1 MWPIKLDMT
10 RDECRGVLRRLEL
23 ESYSSVMST
32 FRAQGG
38 LCKEKARILD
48 ELRKLLHISQDRHK
62 AESRRVANDERLT
75 TVAEIISGPNS
86 VQDWCRE
93 GRRSFPILPRT
104 APYTALTYIA
114 NTVCEQI
121 SRENAKLPHPFET
134 SQHRL
139 EKEQEEEKRK
149 VLEQQKQQD
158 QQMAQT
164 PLKPEAEPTVASP
177 IPTPEPAKL
186 TPPPLVV
193 SMDPFVEAANKSYI
207 NNDLKRSYPV
217 DPSPTTPSI
226 VNFIEDDSPLKKK
239 PQLYQELQKQE
250 PSYHPP
256 PIVTFHT
263 QPYTPPVQV
272 QQQVQLQFPLPQ
284 QPLSPHK
291 ALLSPNN
298 FGPVPI
304 NNNNNNNN
312 NNVNAK
318 PPKGSNKSTER
329 QRKTS
334 GSSKKNQ
341 NKTKTPYQTSKQSAK
356 AAKNMTQQ
364 QLQQPV
370 PIQAKVTGGAKGNS
384 VGSPHLIHSYASP
397 LLPYEI
403 PQQQSGGTEA
413 IQEPLQLQK
422 HLTSNIVYQTQHSA
436 QQQQQSYGVMPGA
449 PHQPLIGSYNVQQPH
464 GQPNANLPANAVY
477 GQQNQI
483 LPSSKKDI
491 QYNLTKL
498 NPTNN
503 IPVKNNVNIQL
514 KSSSPSLMP
523 GKGHPLLNYQKK
535 SPSKNVL
542 IPTSSAAAT
551 LASLGIPKSIHR
563 KDTTGKFREN
573 DPIINPADIPNPKII
588 FSTSAPISHHES
600 TSHITPGNQI
610 TILDQITLHPPNTI
624 IQTSTSGGVTII
636 PPTSQHASL
645 TTHIAPN
652 PPTLITNTMALSV
665 PISKPITTPVT
676 PVTNKV
682 VTLKGPN
689 LAGFTP
695 VKSGSK
701 LSVHKLQLMP
711 IGPPGAKN
719 NVIVLPVKSATSG
732 TLNPGQKI
740 TIPKSVVDTNALSAA
755 NILSPPKVIVQ
766 QQPDLNNIVVF
777 DIASDQKLKT
787 TLQQKPPPAN
797 KPVITEDTPVDIVST
812 PLDVVTG
819 AVKLQELSKGFLSP
833 ASSSASGSIASPLT
847 EKMVKP
853 QQSQSTPQV
862 AISKYHSNN
871 SANVTK
877 ATKFEADSTAPGP
890 SVTVTK
896 KTKANHQGKAAAS
909 TSAATVQNSKTKTKP
924 TAAAASST
932 TAAVDPAK
940 TRSSTMSST
949 DWELELDQANQV
961 HNRKSNNV
969 IPSTV
974 QKPASKSNPAA
985 QPVAIAPK
993 PVVTAPNSTVRKT
1006 SQPLSSSSISSTST
1020 PVVETPVPSDT
1031 TRLPIHR
1038 PVAPAPTVPTTP
1050 TNTVTPTSK
1059 AAPPHPP
1066 LITTSPP
1073 NERSDDTSATD
1084 SADAE
1089 EDPEVEEEE
1098 DCPEAIEEEMII
1110 DEEHFNEVIEED
1122 PDPDEAFNEQEI
1134 HGERVE
1140 IVSVGYDTS
1149 RALIAD
1155 LEGAESGSPV
1165 LVQEG
1170 AIVYGKAGNT
1180 GVDPSSMNFEQ
1191 YIEADADGDGASSE
1205 VLSRTTMVPAVGG
1218 SGSSS
1223 NNIMF
1228 EMMEIDA
1235 DGNKHTRTLSY
1246 EQALAEGQFVAAE
1259 ESVKSTGS
1267 TSGSGTVKGKTKP
1280 TP

>member
-48 ELRKLLHISQDRHK
+48 ELRKQLHISQDRHK
-62 AESRRVANDERLT
+62 AEARRVANDERLT

-93 GRRSFPILPRT
+93 GRRTFPILPRT
-104 APYTALTYIA
+104 TPYTALTYIA

-121 SRENAKLPHPFET
+121 SRQNAKLPHPFET
-134 SQHRL
+134 SQNRL
-139 EKEQEEEKRK
+139 EKEQEEEKRE

-158 QQMAQT
+158 QQLSQT
-164 PLKPEAEPTVASP
+164 TPRKPEAETKVASQ
-177 IPTPEPAKL
+177 IPPLESAKL
-186 TPPPLVV
+186 TPPPLIV
-193 SMDPFVEAANKSYI
+193 SVDPFVEAASKSYI
-207 NNDLKRSYPV
+207 NYDLKRSYPV

-226 VNFIEDDSPLKKK
+226 VNLTEDECPLKKK

-263 QPYTPPVQV
+263 QPYTPPVSA
-272 QQQVQLQFPLPQ
+272 QQQVQLQIPLPN

-291 ALLSPNN
+291 NLSSPNN
-298 FGPVPI
+298 FGPGPI

-312 NNVNAK
+312 FNAK
-318 PPKGSNKSTER
+318 PTKGNSRSTER

-341 NKTKTPYQTSKQSAK
+341 NKTKTPYQTGKQSTK
-356 AAKNMTQQ
+356 AAKNMAQQ
-364 QLQQPV
+364 QPQQPV
-370 PIQAKVTGGAKGNS
+370 PIQAKVTGGVKGNS

-397 LLPYEI
+397 LIPYEI
-403 PQQQSGGTEA
+403 PQQQSGCTEA
-413 IQEPLQLQK
+413 QEPLQLQK
-422 HLTSNIVYQTQHSA
+422 HLTSNIVYQTQHST
-436 QQQQQSYGVMPGA
+436 QQQPYGVTPGTQI
-449 PHQPLIGSYNVQQPH
+449 QPQIGPYNVQQPH
-464 GQPNANLPANAVY
+464 GQTNANLPANAVY
-477 GQQNQI
+477 GQQHQI

-503 IPVKNNVNIQL
+503 IPVKNNVNIPL

-551 LASLGIPKSIHR
+551 LASLGIPKTIHR
-563 KDTTGKFREN
+563 KEVSGKFRES

-588 FSTSAPISHHES
+588 FSTSAPTSHHES
-600 TSHITPGNQI
+600 TGHITPGNQI
-610 TILDQITLHPPNTI
+610 TILDQITLHPPNTL
-624 IQTSTSGGVTII
+624 IQTSTAGGVTVV
-636 PPTSQHASL
+636 PPTSQHASQ
-645 TTHIAPN
+645 TIHIAPN
-652 PPTLITNTMALSV
+652 PPTLITNTMSLSV
-665 PISKPITTPVT
+665 PISKPHTSPVT

-711 IGPPGAKN
+711 IVPPGSKN
-719 NVIVLPVKSATSG
+719 NVIVLPAKSTNSG

-740 TIPKSVVDTNALSAA
+740 TIPKSVVDTNTLSAA
-755 NILSPPKVIVQ
+755 HMLSPPKVIVQ

-787 TLQQKPPPAN
+787 TIQQKPLPAH
-797 KPVITEDTPVDIVST
+797 KSVITEDTPVDIVST

-819 AVKLQELSKGFLSP
+819 AVKLQELSKAFLSP
-833 ASSSASGSIASPLT
+833 GSSSTPCQITSPLA
-847 EKMVKP
+847 EKMVRSQQP
-853 QQSQSTPQV
+853 QSIPQV
-862 AISKYHSNN
+862 AISKLHSNN
-871 SANVTK
+871 STNITK

-896 KTKANHQGKAAAS
+896 KTKANHQGKTAAP
-909 TSAATVQNSKTKTKP
+909 TSANTVQNSKTKTKP

-932 TAAVDPAK
+932 TAAVVPTK
-940 TRSSTMSST
+940 TRTSTMSST

-961 HNRKSNNV
+961 HNLKSSNV
-969 IPSTV
+969 IPNTV
-974 QKPASKSNPAA
+974 QKPASKSHPTT

-993 PVVTAPNSTVRKT
+993 PAATVPNSTVRKT

-1020 PVVETPVPSDT
+1020 PVVEKAVPSDT

-1038 PVAPAPTVPTTP
+1038 PVAPALAATVPTIP
-1050 TNTVTPTSK
+1050 TMAVTPTSK
-1059 AAPPHPP
+1059 IVPPLPP
-1066 LITTSPP
+1066 LITTSPQ

-1122 PDPDEAFNEQEI
+1122 PDLDEAFNEQEI

-1170 AIVYGKAGNT
+1170 AIMYGKAGNT

-1191 YIEADADGDGASSE
+1191 YIEADADGDGAAGE
-1205 VLSRTTMVPAVGG
+1205 VLSRATTVPVMGN
-1218 SGSSS
+1218 SGNSSN

-1267 TSGSGTVKGKTKP
+1267 TLGAGTAKCKTKSAP
-1280 TP
+1280 